1 MSVVG
6 LDFGNQNLV
15 VAVARKRGI
24 DIIANEA
31 SKRETAAMVGFK
43 DSARAVGESASQQ
56 QTGNMRN
63 TVFNLKKLIGRKFS
77 SPEVQA
83 EIPFLPFKLVQ
94 VGGPEVDDLGVEVN
108 FRGEQQVF
116 SVEQLVAMLFT
127 QMTKI
132 TELESKVKAKDIVIT
147 VPGYF
152 SDQESRAVAAAAE
165 IAGLNCLQLLPEPIA
180 VGISYA
186 IYKKDLPKEE
196 EAQITMFVD
205 VGQSATS
212 VYIAAVSLGK
222 FRMLSAVYDRALGG
236 RDYDEALASHFVEQI
251 KEKYKM
257 DVSNNHKSMK
267 RLRDACERVKKV
279 FTTNPKT
286 VLNAESLMNDIDVR
300 SPIERTEF
308 DEMTRPLSDRIGVL
322 LEQAIEQAGIN
333 PSALTSVELLGGA
346 SRIVSVQTAVTS
358 HVQCEVRNTLNKSE
372 CIARGAAIQCAILS
386 PQFHVNRDW
395 VAKGVL
401 PYTVKTQ
408 WTIEKGAE
416 ATAADGTVEEKA
428 EAPSVLQFEKGSSI
442 PSARKITFVNAKKIE
457 IEATYPNAD
466 ELPKGVPS
474 VIGLFSIQNTQ
485 KNEDGTLPKIELKLR
500 IGPDGLLGV
509 GYATALV
516 KYTEVTQPKVEE
528 KKPAADPAPAE
539 KAADGPEK
547 TDAAPAADG
556 DVEMTDAPAAA
567 EQAAPAEAAEPA
579 PADEPQPI
587 VKKKVRRVSLP
598 VEAFYH
604 GGVPAPVVAELLKKE
619 LDMRRVDEELRVTAE
634 ARNALESFVY
644 DFRARIQW
652 EGTELHE
659 FAAEDEHTSL
669 LAQLQE
675 AEDWIYGDGEDA
687 KKEEYESR
695 LSALKAA
702 CSPVELRKNE
712 SETRPGAVEELTKTL
727 AEFTKWLQDTD
738 EKYAHIGE
746 EARKKVEAEIFK
758 AQDWLNTKQEKQV
771 GLPKTANPVLLTD
784 ELRNKNAQLRKACQ
798 AVKDTPKPAPPK
810 EEPKKEEPKEEPK
823 EEGAKSTD
831 ASNDEAA
838 KEETTA
844 PEPMDVD
851 TGAAAPPSE
860 EEVAAAAAAAA
871 VELD

>member
-1 MSVVG
+1 
-6 LDFGNQNLV
+6 
-15 VAVARKRGI
+15 
-24 DIIANEA
+24 
-31 SKRETAAMVGFK
+31 
-43 DSARAVGESASQQ
+43 
-56 QTGNMRN
+56 MRN
-63 TVFNLKKLIGRKFS
+63 TVFNLKRLIGRKFS

-83 EIPFLPFKLVQ
+83 ELPSLPFKLVQ
-94 VGGPEVDDLGVEVN
+94 VGGPDVDDVGVEVT

-152 SDQESRAVAAAAE
+152 SDQERRAVGASAE

-212 VYIAAVSLGK
+212 VFIAAVSLGK
-222 FRMLSAVYDRALGG
+222 FRVLSAVYDRSLGG
-236 RDYDEALASHFVEQI
+236 RDYDQALASHFVEQI

-257 DVSNNHKSMK
+257 DVSDNHKAMK

-279 FTTNPKT
+279 FTTNPQT
-286 VLNAESLMNDIDVR
+286 VLNAESLMNDVDVR
-300 SPIERTEF
+300 SPIERTDF
-308 DEMTRPLSDRIGVL
+308 DEMTKPLSERVAAL
-322 LEQAIEQAGIN
+322 VSQAIEQSGIN
-333 PSALTSVELLGGA
+333 PTALTSVELLGGA
-346 SRIVSVQTAVTS
+346 SRIVSVQKAVTS
-358 HVQCEVRNTLNKSE
+358 QVQCEVRNTLNKSE

-408 WTIEKGAE
+408 WTIEKGVEVAD
-416 ATAADGTVEEKA
+416 ADGTAEEKA
-428 EAPSVLQFEKGSSI
+428 EAPSVLQFDKGSST
-442 PSARKITFVNAKKIE
+442 PTARKITFVNAKKVE
-457 IEATYPNAD
+457 IEATYPNVE
-466 ELPKGVPS
+466 ELPKGVPAM
-474 VIGLFSIQNTQ
+474 IGLFRIQNNQ

-516 KYTEVTQPKVEE
+516 KYTEVVQPKVEE
-528 KKPAADPAPAE
+528 KKPAAEAATAE
-539 KAADGPEK
+539 KPADAAAADK
-547 TDAAPAADG
+547 PAADG

-567 EQAAPAEAAEPA
+567 EEAKPAEATEA
-579 PADEPQPI
+579 PAAAEPI
-587 VKKKVRRVSLP
+587 VKKKVKRVSLA

-644 DFRARIQW
+644 DFRSRIQW

-659 FAAEDEHTSL
+659 FAAEEEHSAL
-669 LAQLQE
+669 LAKLQE

-712 SETRPGAVEELTKTL
+712 AETRPGAVEELTKTL

-746 EARKKVEAEIFK
+746 EPRKKVEDELFK

-771 GLPKTANPVLLTD
+771 SLPKTANPVLLTD
-784 ELRNKNAQLRKACQ
+784 ELRNKAAQLRKVCQ
-798 AVKDTPKPAPPK
+798 TVKDTPKPAPPK
-810 EEPKKEEPKEEPK
+810 EEPKEE
-823 EEGAKSTD
+823 AKAD
-831 ASNDEAA
+831 AAPEAA
-838 KEETTA
+838 KDAPKEGAAAQA

-851 TGAAAPPSE
+851 SSASAPSE
-860 EEVAAAAAAAA
+860 EQAAAAAAAA
-871 VELD
+871 ADELD